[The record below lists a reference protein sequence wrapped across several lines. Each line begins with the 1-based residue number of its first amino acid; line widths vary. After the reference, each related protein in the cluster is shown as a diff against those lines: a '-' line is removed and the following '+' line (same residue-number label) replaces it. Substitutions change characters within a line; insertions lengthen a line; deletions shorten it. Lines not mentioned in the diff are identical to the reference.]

1 MSPVKPT
8 RASVSSSSKVVQF
21 FEIKQWIFDYH
32 LCSTETEFQFNSSML
47 NLEGEILL
55 RFYISIAADTHY
67 VKSPYFVQK
76 NRFQTNQNSIYPNL

>member
-55 RFYISIAADTHY
+55 RFCISIAADTHY
-67 VKSPYFVQK
+67 AKSPYFVK
-76 NRFQTNQNSIYPNL
+76 KK